1 MYSMTGYGKAEY
13 SKEGLDITV
22 EIKSVNNRFLDLNS
36 KYPRSFV
43 GFDDA
48 IRKAVQSKLSRGRV
62 DLFVT
67 FSDNRE
73 RAVDL
78 NVDVPL
84 ARSYA
89 EAAKLLSGEIEGIT
103 NDLTVTSLMRLP
115 DVVSQKNA
123 ECDEDF
129 ERIIVEVVLAACDN
143 LNNMR
148 AAEGEK
154 LKAEILSHL
163 AVIEEIVGQ
172 IKTRAPQIQAEYR
185 SKLKER
191 IEEILSGTDI
201 DEARLLNEV
210 AFFADKSNIDEE
222 IARLYSHISQFRKIC
237 DTENA
242 GRKLDFL
249 IQEFNRE
256 ANTICS
262 KANDVTLTSCGL
274 ELKSEIEKIREQ
286 IQNLE

>member
-13 SKEGLDITV
+13 SENGLDITV

-43 GFDDA
+43 AFDDA
-48 IRKAVQSKLSRGRV
+48 IRKTVQSKLSRGRL
-62 DLFVT
+62 DLFIT

-73 RAVDL
+73 RTVEL

-84 ARSYA
+84 ARSYF
-89 EAAKLLSGEIEGIT
+89 EAAKTLAGEIEGVP

-115 DVVSQKNA
+115 DVVTQKTA
-123 ECDEDF
+123 ECDGDF
-129 ERIIVEVVLAACDN
+129 EQIVIGVVSEACDN
-143 LNNMR
+143 LNDMR
-148 AAEGEK
+148 KAEGEK

-163 AVIEEIVGQ
+163 GVIEGIVGQ
-172 IKTRAPQIQAEYR
+172 IKARAPIIQIEYR
-185 SKLKER
+185 NKLKER
-191 IEEILSGTDI
+191 IEEILSGAEI
-201 DEARLLNEV
+201 DEARLLNET
-210 AFFADKSNIDEE
+210 AFFADKSNIDGE

-237 DTENA
+237 EGESV

-262 KANDVTLTSCGL
+262 KSNDLTITKYGL
-274 ELKSEIEKIREQ
+274 ALKNEIEKMREQ
-286 IQNLE
+286 VQNVE